1 MEKNTSLYDSQE
13 YKRLE
18 EQLKNLLQQAEQ
30 IRLEMSPHQS
40 LAPNHIAAYDTLLEE
55 LNHFYQEFIDQEH
68 KQQYLQALAEVGHTV
83 NSSLELDQV
92 LQAVMDSIIHL
103 TGAERSFLM
112 LKDERDQ
119 LFIRIG
125 RKWERD
131 AITESD
137 YYISSTIAQRVVSE
151 GHAILT
157 NNAQEDPR
165 FNTSKSIANYHLRSI
180 LCVPLNVKQKNIGV
194 IYADNRVQSGVFS
207 ESDAVLL
214 SSLADQAAIA
224 IENATLFE
232 KVQRNAQEIS
242 EAYDATIQGWARAL
256 EFRDYETQGHCQR
269 VTELT
274 MQLAIALNVPEE
286 DLIHIKR
293 GAILHDVGKM
303 GISDHILLK
312 PGPLTEEEWK
322 IIRLHPEYGYEFLKQ
337 IPFLR
342 QALPIVRY
350 HHEHWD
356 GNGYPKG
363 LKGEQIPFPA
373 RIFSI
378 ADVWDALVHSRPYK
392 RPWSKD
398 EALFYI
404 ESQAGEL
411 FDPQVVQTFLDLI
424 QRKTIEYPFPSD

>member
-1 MEKNTSLYDSQE
+1 
-13 YKRLE
+13 
-18 EQLKNLLQQAEQ
+18 
-30 IRLEMSPHQS
+30 
-40 LAPNHIAAYDTLLEE
+40 
-55 LNHFYQEFIDQEH
+55 
-68 KQQYLQALAEVGHTV
+68 
-83 NSSLELDQV
+83 
-92 LQAVMDSIIHL
+92 
-103 TGAERSFLM
+103 
-112 LKDERDQ
+112 
-119 LFIRIG
+119 
-125 RKWERD
+125 
-131 AITESD
+131 
-137 YYISSTIAQRVVSE
+137 VVSE
-151 GHAILT
+151 GRPILT

-165 FNTSKSIANYHLRSI
+165 FNSSESIANYHLRSI

-194 IYADNRVQSGVFS
+194 IYADNRIQSGAFS
-207 ESDAVLL
+207 ERDEALL

-274 MQLAIALNVPEE
+274 LQLAIASKVPEE
-286 DLIHIKR
+286 ELIHIKR

-337 IPFLR
+337 IPFLK

-356 GNGYPKG
+356 GTGYPKG

-378 ADVWDALVHSRPYK
+378 ADVWDALVHARPYK

-398 EALFYI
+398 EALFYMNLKL
-404 ESQAGEL
+404 ANFLTLRL
-411 FDPQVVQTFLDLI
+411 F
-424 QRKTIEYPFPSD
+424 KHS